1 MSMENARKQVSV
13 DDKDLA
19 VIRRTRDPNWFLLL
33 LLGAITGVA
42 AFVAG
47 YAVGRETDSGYPY
60 SSIGLVSVTTVG
72 RRRTPWVAVLLL
84 AILAFFCFSFGT
96 FAAHPTYGEG
106 SLYGVYDR
114 KA

>member
-1 MSMENARKQVSV
+1 
-13 DDKDLA
+13 
-19 VIRRTRDPNWFLLL
+19 
-33 LLGAITGVA
+33 
-42 AFVAG
+42 
-47 YAVGRETDSGYPY
+47 
-60 SSIGLVSVTTVG
+60 LVSVTTVG

-106 SLYGVYDR
+106 SYYGVYDR